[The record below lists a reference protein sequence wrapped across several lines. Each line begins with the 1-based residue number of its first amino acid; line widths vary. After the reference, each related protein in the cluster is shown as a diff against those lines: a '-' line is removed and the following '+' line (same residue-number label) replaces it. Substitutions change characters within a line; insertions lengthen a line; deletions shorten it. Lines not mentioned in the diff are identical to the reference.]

1 MDCVQPAAALGRQPA
16 AVKHPTASPSPS
28 TPARLHSRLW
38 QQSGSRLPQSKIT
51 MNRDLAHPVP
61 EVFFEEARIH

>member
-16 AVKHPTASPSPS
+16 AVKHPSASPSPLA
-28 TPARLHSRLW
+28 PAPLHSRLW

-51 MNRDLAHPVP
+51 ILAHPVP
-61 EVFFEEARIH
+61 AAFFEEARLH